1 MGIHQA
7 LIAGYAATASTNTWS
22 LVGTDSTNGFQGAT
36 VSVANCQAGDQ
47 AWFGAVLDAGGGFP
61 QVPIGYTTVTS
72 SATNRPD
79 YLLAKRTITSSGT
92 ETADVGF
99 SEDNAILLVFRSSTG
114 SIVND
119 DANGDAVYATRTSS
133 FGAPTT
139 PTANF
144 SNRVAQANSIALNV
158 GFLDDDNPSS
168 ITAPTGYTF
177 AVAGNIDDGSS
188 SSSIFAAYA
197 ETTSASSTPPGAGNA
212 WGISGDSDE
221 NNCSIVYLQHGSQ
234 AVNPS

>member
-7 LIAGYAATASTNTWS
+7 LIGGYSAQTAVTKTWT
-22 LVGTDSTNGFQGAT
+22 LVGTDSSNGFNGAT

-47 AWFGAVLDAGGGFP
+47 AWYGAVVDIDGGAP
-61 QVPIGYTTVTS
+61 DIPSGYTAVTS
-72 SATNRPD
+72 NSANNPD
-79 YLLAKRTITSSGT
+79 YLLAKKTITSSGT
-92 ETADVGF
+92 ETAAVDID
-99 SEDNAILLVFRSSTG
+99 EDNAILLVFRSSTG

-119 DANGDAVYATRTSS
+119 DANGDAVYATRTASS
-133 FGAPTT
+133 GAPTT

-177 AVAGNIDDGSS
+177 AVAGNIDDGFS

-212 WGISGDSDE
+212 WGIGNNSDS
-221 NNCSIVYLQHGSQ
+221 NVCTIVYLQHGS
-234 AVNPS
+234 